1 MRGVRGQGQGARS
14 RVVRIGVD
22 ARELAGRAT
31 GVGRYLGEMLACWSR
46 DPAAAAHEITL
57 FTPGPLALPAGL
69 IGAGGARISTHV
81 VGGGPVDAT
90 AGAASRAARSRAGDL
105 PTADSLT
112 SAPAV
117 DSSPRVTARPAGE
130 FPALER
136 AEHSRPAAGVLW
148 EQTRLALAVRSRA
161 DVMFGPGYSVPMLAG
176 MPSVVTL
183 HDVSFCAHPEWF
195 GPREG
200 LRRRLLAR
208 AAARRARR
216 VLTMSEFSRD
226 EIVRLLGISAEKIRV
241 IPLAAGGFFDPAVAA
256 APPSPAADAGAEAS
270 TAPPSGRGQ
279 PVAEAAREPMVL
291 YVGSIFNRRHVP
303 TLLRAFAPVGRS
315 VPAARL
321 VIVGD
326 NRTRPR
332 EDLDALARDLGIAPQ
347 VRITAYVSDE
357 ELADLYRRARAFAF
371 LSTYEGFALTPLEA
385 LAAGVPSI
393 LFDTPVAREVFRD
406 AALFVPPGDEL
417 GVTAALRALLD
428 HPPVHA
434 HYLTEGAALLRDY
447 SWSRTA
453 SETLAVLLEA
463 AGARPHA

>member
-1 MRGVRGQGQGARS
+1 
-14 RVVRIGVD
+14 
-22 ARELAGRAT
+22 
-31 GVGRYLGEMLACWSR
+31 
-46 DPAAAAHEITL
+46 
-57 FTPGPLALPAGL
+57 
-69 IGAGGARISTHV
+69 
-81 VGGGPVDAT
+81 
-90 AGAASRAARSRAGDL
+90 
-105 PTADSLT
+105 
-112 SAPAV
+112 
-117 DSSPRVTARPAGE
+117 VTARPAGE

-148 EQTRLALAVRSRA
+148 EQTRLALALRSRA

-176 MPSVVTL
+176 VPTVVTL

-216 VLTMSEFSRD
+216 VLTMSTFSRD
-226 EIVRLLGISAEKIRV
+226 EIVRLLGVSAEKIHV
-241 IPLAAGGFFDPAVAA
+241 IPLAAGGFFDPAA
-256 APPSPAADAGAEAS
+256 APSGHAVDA
-270 TAPPSGRGQ
+270 T
-279 PVAEAAREPMVL
+279 AAREPMVL

-326 NRTRPR
+326 NRTRPH

-428 HPPVHA
+428 HPPVHE